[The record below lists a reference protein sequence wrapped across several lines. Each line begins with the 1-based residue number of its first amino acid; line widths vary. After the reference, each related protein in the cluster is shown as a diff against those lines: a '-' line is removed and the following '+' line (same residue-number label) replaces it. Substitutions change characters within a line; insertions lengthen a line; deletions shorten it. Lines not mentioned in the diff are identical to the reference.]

1 VLDTNAYDNNDTINY
16 YIGDID
22 SDEQKQYLIIRINA
36 TNSLLK
42 DINTHYDELY
52 FVYNDV

>member
-1 VLDTNAYDNNDTINY
+1 VLDTNAYDNNNTINY

-36 TNSLLK
+36 DDSLLTN
-42 DINTHYDELY
+42 INTNYDKLY

>member
-1 VLDTNAYDNNDTINY
+1 VLDTNAYDNNNTINY

-22 SDEQKQYLIIRINA
+22 SDEQKQYLIIKINA
-36 TNSLLK
+36 NDSLLTK
-42 DINTHYDELY
+42 INTDYDKLY